1 MRKLI
6 LNLVLVEP
14 LALVKELACFD
25 NSIQL
30 DILLVS
36 VFDLCVHDALSCSL
50 FQEIWICLV
59 LVGSMV

>member
-1 MRKLI
+1 M
-6 LNLVLVEP
+6 LNFVPCEP

-36 VFDLCVHDALSCSL
+36 VLDLCVHDLISWSL
-50 FQEIWICLV
+50 FHAIWI
-59 LVGSMV
+59 